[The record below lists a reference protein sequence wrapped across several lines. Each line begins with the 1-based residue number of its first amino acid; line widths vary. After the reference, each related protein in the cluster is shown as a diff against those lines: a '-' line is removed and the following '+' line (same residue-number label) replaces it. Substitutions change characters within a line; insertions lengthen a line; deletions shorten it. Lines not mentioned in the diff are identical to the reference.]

1 MILNPIDT
9 ALNILEKVYGEAD
22 IVAHAREQ
30 LRRLRE
36 AAQQSE
42 QRTATPEPVC
52 WCGSLYGV
60 HEEFCPKFKSAGR

>member
-30 LRRLRE
+30 LAVLRE
-36 AAQQSE
+36 AAQQKFAPD
-42 QRTATPEPVC
+42 ATPAERLRGEVWATDEELPT
-52 WCGSLYGV
+52 GV
-60 HEEFCPKFKSAGR
+60 